1 MRTVL
6 IVLTQS
12 NLTGLNIHESIS
24 ATMVLATFGCKVSV
38 LIQDAGL
45 SLLKSECSF
54 DSLKH
59 AFKAASQLV
68 ESFEFYDLT
77 PVLIQNSDKH
87 HPFVTQSTQEF
98 EFVDVNSEFIQ
109 SFDYVLYW

>member
-12 NLTGLNIHESIS
+12 NLTSLNIHESIS
-24 ATMVLATFGCKVSV
+24 ATMVLATFGCEVRV

-45 SLLKSECSF
+45 SLLKSGQSF
-54 DSLKH
+54 DVLKH
-59 AFKAASQLV
+59 AFKVASQLV

-77 PVLIQNSDKH
+77 PLLIQSKDKN
-87 HPFVTQSTQEF
+87 HPFVTQSTQEL
-98 EFVDVNSEFIQ
+98 EFVDINSEFIQ

>member
-1 MRTVL
+1 VRTVL

-12 NLTGLNIHESIS
+12 NLTSLNIHESIS

-45 SLLKSECSF
+45 SLLKTERGF
-54 DSLKH
+54 DGLKQ

-77 PVLIQNSDKH
+77 PVLIQSKDKND
-87 HPFVTQSTQEF
+87 PFVTQSTQEI
-98 EFVDVNSEFIQ
+98 EFVDVNKDFIQ